1 MVQQTDS
8 QTKSQKDKTSE
19 ESQDENYTRVEWL
32 ICKDPVHIGGSDSSS
47 RGNNNPIFRLS
58 DRTPAIPGSSLRG
71 ALREHAENSK
81 QCEYPVKYWFG
92 GKDHDIST
100 GHIALGWGWP
110 VWWPVH
116 VLGYGTWWVSCL
128 SWLNRFLQV
137 SGKDLIEDLKSNEIY
152 VTDESL
158 ENETVYL
165 RWLKLNNVQK
175 CNPQILLPAPP
186 EVKENRR
193 IIVPDE
199 YINLLVDMGL
209 VRQPRVNLK
218 SQAEL
223 DAQES
228 DDDSDNDKNTG
239 VKNLFSVEGLP
250 PGAVFMISWTTRG
263 TVDNIESWPKFL
275 RQEHYLGGL
284 WSIGYGRINIQES

>member
-1 MVQQTDS
+1 MC
-8 QTKSQKDKTSE
+8 KS
-19 ESQDENYTRVEWL
+19 V
-32 ICKDPVHIGGSDSSS
+32 I
-47 RGNNNPIFRLS
+47 
-58 DRTPAIPGSSLRG
+58 
-71 ALREHAENSK
+71 
-81 QCEYPVKYWFG
+81 
-92 GKDHDIST
+92 
-100 GHIALGWGWP
+100 
-110 VWWPVH
+110 
-116 VLGYGTWWVSCL
+116 
-128 SWLNRFLQV
+128 
-137 SGKDLIEDLKSNEIY
+137 LK
-152 VTDESL
+152 
-158 ENETVYL
+158 
-165 RWLKLNNVQK
+165 
-175 CNPQILLPAPP
+175 LLPAPP

-239 VKNLFSVEGLP
+239 VNNLFSVEGLP

-263 TVDNIESWPKFL
+263 NVDNSKSWAEFL

>member
-32 ICKDPVHIGGSDSSS
+32 ICKDPVHIGGADSSS

-81 QCEYPVKYWFG
+81 QCEYPVKNWFG

-165 RWLKLNNVQK
+165 RWLKLDKVQK
-175 CNPQILLPAPP
+175 YNSLIVLPTPP
-186 EVKENRR
+186 EVKEKRR

-199 YINLLVDMGL
+199 YINLLTDMGL
-209 VRQPRVNLK
+209 VRQPRVSLK

-223 DAQES
+223 DAQENN
-228 DDDSDNDKNTG
+228 DPDKKAVDN
-239 VKNLFSVEGLP
+239 NLFSVEGLP

-263 TVDNIESWPKFL
+263 TIENIESWANFL

-284 WSIGYGRINIQES
+284 WSVGYGRINIQKT

>member
-32 ICKDPVHIGGSDSSS
+32 ICKDPVHIGGADSSS

-81 QCEYPVKYWFG
+81 QCEYPVKNWFG

-175 CNPQILLPAPP
+175 CNPQI
-186 EVKENRR
+186 
-193 IIVPDE
+193 ITCT
-199 YINLLVDMGL
+199 
-209 VRQPRVNLK
+209 
-218 SQAEL
+218 S
-223 DAQES
+223 
-228 DDDSDNDKNTG
+228 
-239 VKNLFSVEGLP
+239 
-250 PGAVFMISWTTRG
+250 RG
-263 TVDNIESWPKFL
+263 KRE
-275 RQEHYLGGL
+275 
-284 WSIGYGRINIQES
+284 